1 MDFGKAIKQVRK
13 EKKIKQKEL
22 SDITGLS
29 VNAISEIELVKTIPH
44 KEKFNKIAKGLD
56 IPKSYLFFLC
66 LTEDDITEEKRHLFN
81 VLKNSLSSL
90 ILDTIK

>member
-29 VNAISEIELVKTIPH
+29 VNAISEIELGKSIPQ
-44 KEKFNKIAKGLD
+44 KETLNKIAKGLD
-56 IPKSYLFFLC
+56 IPKSYIFFLC
-66 LTEDDITEEKRHLFN
+66 LTEDDVSEDKRQVFN
-81 VLKNSLSSL
+81 VLKNSLSDL
-90 ILDTIK
+90 ILTTIK

>member
-29 VNAISEIELVKTIPH
+29 VNAISEIELGKSIPQ
-44 KEKFNKIAKGLD
+44 KETLNKIVKGLD
-56 IPKSYLFFLC
+56 IPKNYLFFLC
-66 LTEDDITEEKRHLFN
+66 LTEDDVPDSKKSVFR
-81 VLKNSLSSL
+81 VLKNSLSDL
-90 ILDTIK
+90 ILEINK